1 MKMNQNFETLVYIW
15 KGSDMLFKLRLIYVG
30 SLREAKDRA
39 RAELIRHR
47 EKGTF
52 YATVQQ
58 PAQDYYKAVNIR
70 V

>member
-1 MKMNQNFETLVYIW
+1 MKMNSNFETLVYVW
-15 KGSDMLFKLRLIYVG
+15 KGPDILFKLRLIYVG

-39 RAELIRHR
+39 RAALIQRR

-52 YATVQQ
+52 YATIQQ
-58 PAQDYYKAVNIR
+58 PAQEYYKATNIR

>member
-1 MKMNQNFETLVYIW
+1 MKMNSNFETLVYVW
-15 KGSDMLFKLRLIYVG
+15 KGQDILFKLRLIYVG

-39 RAELIRHR
+39 RVELRKR
-47 EKGTF
+47 KEKGVF

-58 PAQDYYKAVNIR
+58 PAQDYYKPVNIR

>member
-15 KGSDMLFKLRLIYVG
+15 KGSDILFKLRLIYVG

-39 RAELIRHR
+39 RAELRKR
-47 EKGTF
+47 KEKGIF
-52 YATVQQ
+52 YTTIQQ
-58 PAQDYYKAVNIR
+58 PAQDYYKATNIR